1 MYKKICRNSDVLA
14 SQLAGRK
21 PSMCFVR
28 PQHICS
34 PMLKSVC
41 EEVYANVTS
50 HLPSSCTLLRTADN
64 CNQYLFLDYMYY
76 RGMAVNEKISN
87 KHISVGMA
95 SAASVRDFLLNPT
108 RNMVCINDVHLSE
121 KRYESLRGAIL
132 DAFETKFPQKSRF
145 EI

>member
-1 MYKKICRNSDVLA
+1 
-14 SQLAGRK
+14 
-21 PSMCFVR
+21 
-28 PQHICS
+28 
-34 PMLKSVC
+34 
-41 EEVYANVTS
+41 
-50 HLPSSCTLLRTADN
+50 
-64 CNQYLFLDYMYY
+64 MYY

-95 SAASVRDFLLNPT
+95 SAASVRDFLSNPT

-121 KRYESLRGAIL
+121 KRYDSLRGAIL